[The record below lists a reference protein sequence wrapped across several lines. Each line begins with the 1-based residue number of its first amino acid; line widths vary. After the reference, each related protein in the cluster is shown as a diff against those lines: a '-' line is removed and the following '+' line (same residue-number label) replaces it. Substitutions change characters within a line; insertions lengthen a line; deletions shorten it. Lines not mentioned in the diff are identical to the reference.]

1 MEQQKNV
8 EQKKNNEMD
17 DTMTSKNDTVT
28 SKNDTVHDKITGG
41 KVKR

>member
-1 MEQQKNV
+1 VEQQKNV